1 MTATKEQKKAIRS
14 NCKYD
19 VNIKEELVQWA
30 TNDNSKTSLN
40 DLSFEQAE
48 KILRV
53 QEGKLPPRPS
63 GTPPM
68 DGNWGM
74 FDKSN
79 SKHRYILSLLR
90 QLGMVKEVKG
100 RDVADIDKLSEWLK
114 SNRSPVQKP
123 LKKMSALEVSKVIG
137 ALESMVQKRWK

>member
-1 MTATKEQKKAIRS
+1 MEATKEQKKVIRR

-19 VNIKEELVQWA
+19 VNIKEELVQWV
-30 TNDNSKTSLN
+30 TEDNSKTSLN
-40 DLSFEQAE
+40 DLSYEQAE
-48 KILRV
+48 KILRI
-53 QEGKLPPRPS
+53 QEGRQEAGKREQR
-63 GTPPM
+63 T
-68 DGNWGM
+68 DNWGM

-79 SKHRYILSLLR
+79 SKHRYVLSLLR

-137 ALESMVQKRWK
+137 ALESIVQKRWK